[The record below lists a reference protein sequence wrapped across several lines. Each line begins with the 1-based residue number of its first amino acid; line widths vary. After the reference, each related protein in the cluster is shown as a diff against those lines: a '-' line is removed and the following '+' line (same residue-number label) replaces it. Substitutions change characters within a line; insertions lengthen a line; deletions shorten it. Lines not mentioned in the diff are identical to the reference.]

1 MSIVPLWNI
10 LPYGDCD
17 CNSYKKILPFPMQK
31 NFLFLQN
38 YQKIARTENLSFSE
52 KSKKDFKNG
61 AGNFDKRSKIWYDI
75 LAY

>member
-1 MSIVPLWNI
+1 
-10 LPYGDCD
+10 
-17 CNSYKKILPFPMQK
+17 MQK

-61 AGNFDKRSKIWYDI
+61 VGNFDKRSKIWYDI